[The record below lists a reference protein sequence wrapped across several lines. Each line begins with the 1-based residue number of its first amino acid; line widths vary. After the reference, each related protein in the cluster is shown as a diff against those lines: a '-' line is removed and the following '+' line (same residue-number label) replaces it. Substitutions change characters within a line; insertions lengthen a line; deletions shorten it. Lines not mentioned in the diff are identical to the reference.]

1 MGILNYLPEF
11 KIVESNRLTGL
22 VTGHVLAQFPL
33 NPAAA
38 IIKTVGGN
46 DFVENGFIVGL
57 GKDLQID
64 AYDPAKHAAPF
75 LVFTEELNTFMG
87 GLKYFATEE
96 DANGDIYPRA
106 IGLFVGDVFTTNNY
120 AVAGATAPKY
130 AKVVAGK
137 LTLQDAADAATMFVV
152 EEATTPNGEDAY
164 KFIYFGLTA
173 AVFAAAAAAATPA
186 AIEDAVEDVLAVQLA
201 DGGDIDL
208 AIDAVVGAAVT
219 AAVADGG
226 EIDLAIDAVVS
237 DHAALT
243 TGVHGLA

>member
-11 KIVESNRLTGL
+11 KIVEANRLTGL

-38 IIKTVGGN
+38 IIKKVGGS

-57 GKDLQID
+57 GNNLQID

-75 LVFTEELNTFMG
+75 LVFTEELNTFMD

-96 DANGDIYPRA
+96 DADGDIYPRA

-120 AVAGATAPKY
+120 DKNSTTAPKY

-137 LTLQDAADAATMFVV
+137 LTLQDAADSATMFVV
-152 EEATTPNGEDAY
+152 EESTTPLGEVAY
-164 KFIYFGLTA
+164 RFIYFGLTA
-173 AVFAAAAAAATPA
+173 AVFAAAATAATPTA
-186 AIEDAVEDVLAVQLA
+186 LGEVITTALGPTGAITTAVGVLIGEAVEDNGA
-201 DGGDIDL
+201 IDT
-208 AIDAVVGAAVT
+208 AIDA
-219 AAVADGG
+219 
-226 EIDLAIDAVVS
+226 AITT
-237 DHAALT
+237 HAALT
-243 TGVHGLA
+243 DVHGLGE

>member
-11 KIVESNRLTGL
+11 KIVEPNRLTGL

-38 IIKTVGGN
+38 IIKTVGGS

-75 LVFTEELNTFMG
+75 LVFTEELNTIVG

-96 DANGDIYPRA
+96 DAGGDIYPRA

-120 AVAGATAPKY
+120 AVAGAVAPKY

-137 LTLQDAADAATMFVV
+137 LTLQDAADATTMFVV
-152 EEATTPNGEDAY
+152 EAATTPNGEDAY
-164 KFIYFGLTA
+164 RFIYFGLTA
-173 AVFAAAAAAATPA
+173 AVFAAAAAAATAPA
-186 AIEDAVEDVLAVQLA
+186 IATQVGTVLATEL
-201 DGGDIDL
+201 
-208 AIDAVVGAAVT
+208 
-219 AAVADGG
+219 ADGG
-226 EIDLAIDAVVS
+226 EIDLAIDAVLAAGLEAGGNIDSAIGTAVA

>member
-11 KIVESNRLTGL
+11 KIVEANRLTGL

-33 NPAAA
+33 NPVSAL
-38 IIKTVGGN
+38 INSTFGDGTIEV
-46 DFVENGFIVGL
+46 VENGFIVGL

-75 LVFTEELNTFMG
+75 LVFTEELNTFMD
-87 GLKYFATEE
+87 GLKYYATEE
-96 DANGDIYPRA
+96 DADGDIYPRA

-120 AVAGATAPKY
+120 DEDVAVAPKY
-130 AKVVAGK
+130 AKVVAGV
-137 LTLQDAADAATMFVV
+137 LTLQDVADSATMFVV
-152 EEATTPNGEDAY
+152 EESTTPLGEVAY

-186 AIEDAVEDVLAVQLA
+186 AIGQAVQDVLVVELA
-201 DGGDIDL
+201 NGGDIDT
-208 AIDAVVGAAVT
+208 AIDT
-219 AAVADGG
+219 A
-226 EIDLAIDAVVS
+226 IS
-237 DHAALT
+237 DHAALN

>member
-1 MGILNYLPEF
+1 MSILNYLPEF
-11 KIVESNRLTGL
+11 KVVEINRSTGL
-22 VTGHVLAQFPL
+22 VTGHILSQFPL
-33 NPAAA
+33 DPASAL
-38 IIKTVGGN
+38 IKTVGGHGV
-46 DFVENGFIVGL
+46 VENGFIVGL

-75 LVFTEELNTFMG
+75 LVFTEELNTIFG

-96 DANGDIYPRA
+96 DADGDIYPRGV
-106 IGLFVGDVFTTNNY
+106 GLFVGDAFTTDNY
-120 AVAGATAPKY
+120 AVAGAVAPKY

-152 EEATTPNGEDAY
+152 EESTLPAGGAAY

-186 AIEDAVEDVLAVQLA
+186 VIEDIVDDVLTVELT
-201 DGGDIDL
+201 DGGKIDL

-219 AAVADGG
+219 TA
-226 EIDLAIDAVVS
+226 VS

-243 TGVHGLA
+243 TGVHGLQ